1 MRYVITGAAGNVS
14 RPLAAKLLGSGHE
27 VVVIGRSEEHL
38 HALTSK
44 GATARIGSVEDVP
57 FLTEAFSGAAAVYTM
72 VPPQYSAGDLESFR
86 EVARNYAQAIRS
98 ANVKYLVNLSSVG
111 AHLKN
116 GAGPVSG
123 LYRVEEELNKL
134 TDTNVLHLRA
144 GFFYVNFFGSIGMV
158 KHMNILGANYGD
170 SNSKMILAHPDDIA
184 EAAAE
189 ALLNLSFRGHSFV
202 YVVSDERTTGEI
214 ARELGK
220 AVGKPDLPWVEFTDE
235 QAYQGM
241 KEAGMPEGMAAKYA
255 EMGRAMRTGI
265 MWEDYFRQ
273 TPKKH
278 GRIKLEEFA
287 ESFYDVYQA
296 EGNK

>member
-1 MRYVITGAAGNVS
+1 MKYVITGAAGNVS
-14 RPLAAKLLGSGHE
+14 RPLAAKLLSSGHE

-44 GATARIGSVEDVP
+44 GATARIGSVDDVP
-57 FLTEAFSGAAAVYTM
+57 FLTQAFSGADAVYTM
-72 VPPQYSAGDLESFR
+72 IPPQYSAGDLDSFR
-86 EVARNYAQAIRS
+86 QVGANYAQAIRA
-98 ANVKYLVNLSSVG
+98 ANVKYVVNLSSVG
-111 AHLKN
+111 AHLVN
-116 GAGPVSG
+116 GGGPVSG

-134 TDTNVLHLRA
+134 TDTNVLHLRP
-144 GFFYVNFFGSIGMV
+144 GFFYVNFLANIGMI
-158 KHMNILGANYGD
+158 KHMNILGANYGH
-170 SNSKMILAHPDDIA
+170 SNSKMILAHPEDIA

-189 ALLNLSFRGHSFV
+189 ALLNLSFRGHSV
-202 YVVSDERTTGEI
+202 LYVVSDERTTGEI
-214 ARELGK
+214 TRELGK
-220 AVGKPDLPWVEFTDE
+220 AIGKPDLPWVEFTDE

-255 EMGRAMRTGI
+255 EMGKAMRTGI

-287 ESFYDVYQA
+287 KGFADVYQA
-296 EGNK
+296 KVNS